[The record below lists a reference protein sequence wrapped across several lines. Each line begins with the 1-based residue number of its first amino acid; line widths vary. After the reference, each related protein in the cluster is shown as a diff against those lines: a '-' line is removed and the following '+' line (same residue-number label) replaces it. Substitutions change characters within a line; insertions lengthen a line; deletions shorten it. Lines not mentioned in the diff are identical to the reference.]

1 MDGRTLG
8 NVAIHFINIPQ
19 ACTPTHCS
27 AHNFKTYMKPYSAC
41 IKKKNQKSDK
51 DAPQWSQ
58 LPTQETGLR
67 DSRGPYA
74 LVNWR
79 PPSLTSGK
87 VLWEKGAPRRN
98 AGLST
103 ARPNRPTATETR
115 PRQPFHLRPETLGR
129 LGRFRAEPRLPEA
142 SGARSPPSRGPAA
155 PHRAKSRR
163 PGPPRARAGAW
174 PGTRPRPER
183 GARTSSRQRNYRA
196 SPCDRIEFISGDYL
210 ATPPG
215 ATTGGF

>member
-1 MDGRTLG
+1 M
-8 NVAIHFINIPQ
+8 
-19 ACTPTHCS
+19 
-27 AHNFKTYMKPYSAC
+27 
-41 IKKKNQKSDK
+41 
-51 DAPQWSQ
+51 
-58 LPTQETGLR
+58 
-67 DSRGPYA
+67 
-74 LVNWR
+74 NWR

-87 VLWEKGAPRRN
+87 VLWEKGAPRKN

-103 ARPNRPTATETR
+103 ARLNRPTATESR

-129 LGRFRAEPRLPEA
+129 LGRFKAEPRLPEA

-210 ATPPG
+210 ATPPVQLQAASYARAPASAHAQCG
-215 ATTGGF
+215 ASARASELERNTGHHRRTRLGRAPRGSGLAPGARLRGRG